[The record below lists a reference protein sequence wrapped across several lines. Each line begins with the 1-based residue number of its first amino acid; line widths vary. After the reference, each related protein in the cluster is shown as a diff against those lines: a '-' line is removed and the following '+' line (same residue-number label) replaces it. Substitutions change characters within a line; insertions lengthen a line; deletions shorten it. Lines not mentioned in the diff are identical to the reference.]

1 MVSDPISNFSSTN
14 TPIRSDPVAPSR
26 RALGTDDVWVIVSAY
41 NEGERLERTLQTL
54 CYRYPKVV
62 VVDDGS
68 KDDTSNIAL
77 RFPVWVVRHTINL
90 GAGAALQTGLAF
102 ALQRGARVMVSFDG
116 DGQHSADD
124 IERLVQPIRDG
135 AVDVALGSRFLGRS
149 IGMPWTRWLVLKLGV
164 LFTRAYSRVSVTD
177 THNGL
182 RAFSRLAAQQLR
194 ITHNRMAHGSEI
206 LDQIHERALRYGE
219 VPVTIRYSDETLA
232 KGQSSWNALSIVA
245 QLLLGRIVR

>member
-1 MVSDPISNFSSTN
+1 MATDLISTFDP
-14 TPIRSDPVAPSR
+14 PAIRNDAVAPSR
-26 RALGTDDVWVIVSAY
+26 LAATSDVLWVIVSAY
-41 NEGERLERTLQTL
+41 NEGERLKRTLQTL
-54 CYRYPKVV
+54 CYRYPHVV

-68 KDDTSNIAL
+68 QDDTSNIAL
-77 RFPVWVVRHTINL
+77 RFPVWVVRHIVNL

-102 ALQRGARVMVSFDG
+102 ALQRGATVMVSFDG

-164 LFTRAYSRVSVTD
+164 VFTRVYSRVSVTD

-194 ITHNRMAHGSEI
+194 ITHHRMAHGSEI
-206 LDQIHERALRYGE
+206 LDQIHELGLRYGE
-219 VPVTIRYSDETLA
+219 VPVTIRYSNETLA